1 MKKSLVLVLVLAGVL
16 VLAAAA
22 GGAWYKG
29 WGPFAAHAE
38 QAGAPAARPVAPVPS
53 ERYVTLEKL
62 VVMTRSDGA
71 GGRPRYLAM
80 DLVFAV
86 ADKDAASRT
95 TAQLPLLR
103 SVALRTLSARSADEL
118 RRMQVDQIAALL
130 DEQYV
135 QAYGDPERMPFSQVM
150 VARMMVE

>member
-1 MKKSLVLVLVLAGVL
+1 M
-16 VLAAAA
+16 
-22 GGAWYKG
+22 
-29 WGPFAAHAE
+29 
-38 QAGAPAARPVAPVPS
+38 
-53 ERYVTLEKL
+53 
-62 VVMTRSDGA
+62 
-71 GGRPRYLAM
+71 
-80 DLVFAV
+80 
-86 ADKDAASRT
+86 
-95 TAQLPLLR
+95 LR